1 MYRSGKA
8 SFQVDFAAEASKDY
22 FLKVVEK
29 LHSEKKV
36 DIYSALLSLNNL
48 SY

>member
-1 MYRSGKA
+1 MYRSGKI

-29 LHSEKKV
+29 LHIEKV
-36 DIYSALLSLNNL
+36 DIYSALLSLNIL
-48 SY
+48 SF

>member
-1 MYRSGKA
+1 MFKRGKT

-29 LHSEKKV
+29 RHIEKV
-36 DIYSALLSLNNL
+36 DNYSALLSLNNL
-48 SY
+48 SF